1 MRINYDN
8 KGRVSSIITDIKSKD
23 ILTKK
28 GKERYQNMIK
38 FFSENFIMEKEYY
51 EGDKLVEEAKNKGID
66 LSSAILIPHKDGVAL
81 CFGGYYNHN
90 ARFTPYI
97 NYDCHNFFAGWT
109 FSIGCF
115 ADVTIYI
122 DNYYFDGN
130 LACVTKDCLPAH
142 DFFLIWLFEQME
154 KYFYDKKFSVPS
166 YEKKLNWQNQLMIEF
181 EQFDYEKKYKG
192 LTEVYNQLV
201 SENRKKRVDT
211 LKVNGITVKDYIKN
225 NRIYRYAH
233 SCNEIF
239 RMARYFKKPYEQ
251 IHNYLEKANITF

>member
-130 LACVTKDCLPAH
+130 LACVTKIV
-142 DFFLIWLFEQME
+142 FLHMIFSLFGYLSKWKNIFMIKSFQ
-154 KYFYDKKFSVPS
+154 F
-166 YEKKLNWQNQLMIEF
+166 LLM
-181 EQFDYEKKYKG
+181 
-192 LTEVYNQLV
+192 
-201 SENRKKRVDT
+201 RK
-211 LKVNGITVKDYIKN
+211 N
-225 NRIYRYAH
+225 
-233 SCNEIF
+233 
-239 RMARYFKKPYEQ
+239 
-251 IHNYLEKANITF
+251 